1 MLNAFPQQW
10 MTWGVFALI
19 CLASMGIMVGMLKW
33 LERVAK

>member
-1 MLNAFPQQW
+1 

-19 CLASMGIMVGMLKW
+19 CLVSMSIMLGMLKW